1 METNSKKQDNRTRD
15 LTQGPILKLML
26 RFMFPLF
33 FGIIFQQLYS
43 TVDTMVVGRFLGVNA
58 LAGVGSTGALSFLI
72 MGFCMGMST
81 GSAVPVAQRFGAK
94 DYDEMRH
101 YVGNIIW
108 LKAGFSITITVIVS
122 ILCRQF
128 LVWMGTPEDVL
139 DYAYSYILII
149 FLGLPVTMT
158 YNTLSAILRALG
170 DSKRPVYFLVISSVL
185 NVILDLLFI
194 VVFHLGS
201 AGAALATVLAQAVS
215 AIVCFIYVVKKFSIL
230 KLSRDDLAPRWR
242 YIKVLMW
249 MGIPMGLQFSITAIG
264 NTILQVSVNTLGASA
279 LAAISAASK
288 VQMISF
294 GPFDAIGTTM
304 GTFGAQNLG
313 AGKLE
318 RIDQGLKKS
327 VLMVV
332 VYSIAALGILYFVGQ
347 YLIMI
352 FIDPSETAII
362 AQAKQ
367 FMLTSAVFYIPLA
380 MICIFRTLIQSL
392 GYSRVAMFAG
402 VFEMVARIFIA
413 RVIIPQFGFT
423 GVCFGNPAAWVMAD
437 VFLIPAYFTIR
448 KKLDTQIPPIQKI
461 SEE

>member
-1 METNSKKQDNRTRD
+1 MKAITFAECDAIVHLGAIPGSSELQPPYEQKELGPAVGGRNSKW
-15 LTQGPILKLML
+15 
-26 RFMFPLF
+26 FMEE
-33 FGIIFQQLYS
+33 
-43 TVDTMVVGRFLGVNA
+43 DTTMKVN
-58 LAGVGSTGALSFLI
+58 T
-72 MGFCMGMST
+72 MGMFY
-81 GSAVPVAQRFGAK
+81 VA
-94 DYDEMRH
+94 
-101 YVGNIIW
+101 
-108 LKAGFSITITVIVS
+108 
-122 ILCRQF
+122 
-128 LVWMGTPEDVL
+128 
-139 DYAYSYILII
+139 
-149 FLGLPVTMT
+149 
-158 YNTLSAILRALG
+158 
-170 DSKRPVYFLVISSVL
+170 
-185 NVILDLLFI
+185 
-194 VVFHLGS
+194 
-201 AGAALATVLAQAVS
+201 
-215 AIVCFIYVVKKFSIL
+215 
-230 KLSRDDLAPRWR
+230 
-242 YIKVLMW
+242 
-249 MGIPMGLQFSITAIG
+249 
-264 NTILQVSVNTLGASA
+264 
-279 LAAISAASK
+279 AAISAASK

-294 GPFDAIGTTM
+294 GPFDAVGTTM

-332 VYSIAALGILYFVGQ
+332 VYSVAALGILYFVGQ